1 MLLSQTLERDLHS
14 RFVLREQHERR
25 VLARMMVQIGEMP
38 QVAYDVHHEI
48 VVRLLRFVESVDL
61 SFQDVEEPRE
71 IGVLG
76 VPVGDGVAHGIP
88 RSAPPESRRTAV
100 RGLIQIKGSGC
111 GFP

>member
-1 MLLSQTLERDLHS
+1 
-14 RFVLREQHERR
+14 
-25 VLARMMVQIGEMP
+25 MP
-38 QVAYDVHHEI
+38 QVAHDVHHEI
-48 VVRLLRFVESVDL
+48 VVQLPRFVESVDL

-100 RGLIQIKGSGC
+100 RGLIQIKDSGC
-111 GFP
+111 GVASWLSLTLINSSILTPGNVAVGPARQEAN